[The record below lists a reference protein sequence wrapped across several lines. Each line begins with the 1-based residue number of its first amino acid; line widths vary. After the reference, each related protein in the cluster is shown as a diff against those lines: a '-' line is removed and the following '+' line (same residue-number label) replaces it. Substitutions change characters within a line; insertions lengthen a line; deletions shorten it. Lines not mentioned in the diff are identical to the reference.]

1 MFFALQHR
9 SKSVFVCSFVGGGFG
24 LTVLETKHLTSHCL
38 SKLCCPSIRFRCL
51 NENLYHRP
59 RIENFGIV
67 GRPQVR
73 CYSTSL
79 LFSKD
84 SLTFSQAPKK
94 HLQNGAI
101 RGYQV
106 GYREYSSGGNYQFSV
121 ISVETTGDNAENLVL
136 DNLKK
141 FTQYGVVVQASNSAG
156 TGPSST
162 EVASTTLEDGEEIIT

>member
-1 MFFALQHR
+1 M
-9 SKSVFVCSFVGGGFG
+9 
-24 LTVLETKHLTSHCL
+24 
-38 SKLCCPSIRFRCL
+38 
-51 NENLYHRP
+51 
-59 RIENFGIV
+59 
-67 GRPQVR
+67 
-73 CYSTSL
+73 
-79 LFSKD
+79 
-84 SLTFSQAPKK
+84 QAPKK

-121 ISVETTGDNAENLVL
+121 ISVETTGDNAESLAL

-162 EVASTTLEDGEEIIT
+162 EVAATTLEDGKRVECYFHFSQVVVVFFFRVELLYRGV

>member
-1 MFFALQHR
+1 MSANDYADDFKKAIDDGSRIQNRGVVGR
-9 SKSVFVCSFVGGGFG
+9 SKWDAVQFY
-24 LTVLETKHLTSHCL
+24 
-38 SKLCCPSIRFRCL
+38 SKA
-51 NENLYHRP
+51 
-59 RIENFGIV
+59 
-67 GRPQVR
+67 
-73 CYSTSL
+73 
-79 LFSKD
+79 
-84 SLTFSQAPKK
+84 SLTLPQAPKK

-162 EVASTTLEDGEEIIT
+162 EVASTTLEDGEAKVTEDNYIHVISSEMLVVIMLILWQEENTNIFT

>member
-1 MFFALQHR
+1 MKIHKKGELLFFSAFTLELSCR
-9 SKSVFVCSFVGGGFG
+9 TTLTKS
-24 LTVLETKHLTSHCL
+24 
-38 SKLCCPSIRFRCL
+38 
-51 NENLYHRP
+51 
-59 RIENFGIV
+59 
-67 GRPQVR
+67 
-73 CYSTSL
+73 YSTLLSL
-79 LFSKD
+79 KD
-84 SLTFSQAPKK
+84 SVLLCQAPKK

-162 EVASTTLEDGEEIIT
+162 EVAATTLEDGETIKQYG

>member
-1 MFFALQHR
+1 MSL
-9 SKSVFVCSFVGGGFG
+9 SF
-24 LTVLETKHLTSHCL
+24 
-38 SKLCCPSIRFRCL
+38 LC
-51 NENLYHRP
+51 
-59 RIENFGIV
+59 
-67 GRPQVR
+67 
-73 CYSTSL
+73 
-79 LFSKD
+79 
-84 SLTFSQAPKK
+84 QAPKK

-162 EVASTTLEDGEEIIT
+162 EVAATTLEDGETGGTKTGIVNIKLSEVIQYKEF

>member
-1 MFFALQHR
+1 MQ
-9 SKSVFVCSFVGGGFG
+9 
-24 LTVLETKHLTSHCL
+24 
-38 SKLCCPSIRFRCL
+38 P
-51 NENLYHRP
+51 
-59 RIENFGIV
+59 
-67 GRPQVR
+67 
-73 CYSTSL
+73 
-79 LFSKD
+79 
-84 SLTFSQAPKK
+84 PKK

-121 ISVETTGDNAENLVL
+121 ISLETTGDNAESLVL

-162 EVASTTLEDGEEIIT
+162 EVDATTLEDGTRTQTHPAHSWTSVKQNNDFTQ

>member
-1 MFFALQHR
+1 MFFSAFTLELSCR
-9 SKSVFVCSFVGGGFG
+9 YISRTTLRKSYSP
-24 LTVLETKHLTSHCL
+24 LSLKASVL
-38 SKLCCPSIRFRCL
+38 LC
-51 NENLYHRP
+51 
-59 RIENFGIV
+59 
-67 GRPQVR
+67 
-73 CYSTSL
+73 
-79 LFSKD
+79 
-84 SLTFSQAPKK
+84 QAPKK

-162 EVASTTLEDGEEIIT
+162 EVAATTLEDGETIM

>member
-1 MFFALQHR
+1 M
-9 SKSVFVCSFVGGGFG
+9 
-24 LTVLETKHLTSHCL
+24 
-38 SKLCCPSIRFRCL
+38 
-51 NENLYHRP
+51 
-59 RIENFGIV
+59 
-67 GRPQVR
+67 
-73 CYSTSL
+73 SL
-79 LFSKD
+79 
-84 SLTFSQAPKK
+84 SQAPKK

-162 EVASTTLEDGEEIIT
+162 EVASTTLEDGEAIITSHNNV

>member
-1 MFFALQHR
+1 MCEYNYFLYI
-9 SKSVFVCSFVGGGFG
+9 SFQ
-24 LTVLETKHLTSHCL
+24 T
-38 SKLCCPSIRFRCL
+38 
-51 NENLYHRP
+51 
-59 RIENFGIV
+59 
-67 GRPQVR
+67 
-73 CYSTSL
+73 
-79 LFSKD
+79 
-84 SLTFSQAPKK
+84 PKK

-121 ISVETTGDNAENLVL
+121 ISVETTGDTAEHLVL

-162 EVASTTLEDGEEIIT
+162 EVVATTLEDGESATW